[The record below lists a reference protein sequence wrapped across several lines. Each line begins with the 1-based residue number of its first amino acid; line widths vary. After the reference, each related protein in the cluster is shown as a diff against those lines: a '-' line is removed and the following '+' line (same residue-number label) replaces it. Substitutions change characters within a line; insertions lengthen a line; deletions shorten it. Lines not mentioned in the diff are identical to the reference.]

1 MIADELFIWDKLEL
15 ANILADQ
22 YSDVE
27 DLLEAI
33 PDISNFESFGE
44 DLIND
49 FIEQNWITILG
60 QFDIDELLD
69 WLEEKDEEEAL
80 ENWHESITNERIER
94 EIEYNE
100 MLEEERYL
108 AYMELLETFRPLD
121 FAGLTGYQTKRKE
134 S

>member
-1 MIADELFIWDKLEL
+1 MIADKLFIWDKLEL

-27 DLLEAI
+27 DLLEAM
-33 PDISNFESFGE
+33 PDISNFESLGE

-60 QFDIDELLD
+60 QFDCDELLD
-69 WLEEKDEEEAL
+69 WLEEKEDEEAL
-80 ENWHESITNERIER
+80 ENWHESITNEQIER

-100 MLEEERYL
+100 MLEAERYL
-108 AYMELLETFRPLD
+108 AYMELLESFRPLD
-121 FAGLTGYQTKRKE
+121 YAGLTGYSPKRKE

>member
-22 YSDVE
+22 YSDAE
-27 DLLEAI
+27 DLLEAM
-33 PDISNFESFGE
+33 PDISYFESFGE

-60 QFDIDELLD
+60 QFDCDELLD
-69 WLEEKDEEEAL
+69 WLEEKEDEEAL
-80 ENWHESITNERIER
+80 ENWHESITNEQIER

-100 MLEEERYL
+100 MLEAERYL
-108 AYMELLETFRPLD
+108 AYMELLESFRPLD
-121 FAGLTGYQTKRKE
+121 FAGLTGYSPKRKE

>member
-27 DLLEAI
+27 DLLEAM

-49 FIEQNWITILG
+49 YIEQNWITILG
-60 QFDIDELLD
+60 QFDCDELLD

-100 MLEEERYL
+100 MLEAERYL

-121 FAGLTGYQTKRKE
+121 FAGLTGSPTKRKE

>member
-27 DLLEAI
+27 DLLEAM

-49 FIEQNWITILG
+49 YIEQNWITILG
-60 QFDIDELLD
+60 QFDCDELLD
-69 WLEEKDEEEAL
+69 WIEEKDEEEAL

-100 MLEEERYL
+100 MLEAERYL
-108 AYMELLETFRPLD
+108 AYLELLESFRPLD
-121 FAGLTGYQTKRKE
+121 FAGLTGSLTKRKE

>member
-27 DLLEAI
+27 DLLEAM
-33 PDISNFESFGE
+33 PDISNFKSFGE

-60 QFDIDELLD
+60 QFDCDELLD
-69 WLEEKDEEEAL
+69 WLEEKEDEEAL
-80 ENWHESITNERIER
+80 ENWHESITNEQIER

-100 MLEEERYL
+100 MLETERYL
-108 AYMELLETFRPLD
+108 AYMELLESFRPLD
-121 FAGLTGYQTKRKE
+121 HAGLTGYPPKRKE

>member
-27 DLLEAI
+27 DLLEAM
-33 PDISNFESFGE
+33 PDISNFESFGAGM
-44 DLIND
+44 IND
-49 FIEQNWITILG
+49 YIEQNWITILG
-60 QFDIDELLD
+60 LFDIDELLD

-100 MLEEERYL
+100 MLEAERYL
-108 AYMELLETFRPLD
+108 AYMELLESFRPLD
-121 FAGLTGYQTKRKE
+121 YAGLTGYSPKRKE